1 MLSSS
6 SFYNTIAHTYEEYC
20 KLSCINDFLEQ
31 EINLIEETN
40 PVSILELGIG
50 TGRLA
55 RHYIQKHPSVIYTG
69 IDNSELMLK
78 QAHTSGAVLILNDF
92 QTYVQEAADKEIYF
106 DCVTLPYTTIHHLET
121 DKQLELFKNMK
132 RITARIIINCLTKE
146 QEDTLFSSEDS
157 TEIIFPLAEDF
168 NAKTLVHRIHPD
180 IRNETHVVQEGDK
193 REYLV
198 YERKNISNY

>member
-1 MLSSS
+1 
-6 SFYNTIAHTYEEYC
+6 
-20 KLSCINDFLEQ
+20 
-31 EINLIEETN
+31 
-40 PVSILELGIG
+40 
-50 TGRLA
+50 
-55 RHYIQKHPSVIYTG
+55 
-69 IDNSELMLK
+69 MLK